1 MKRAWS
7 NVLALSLVILLAG
20 CKPSAANTD
29 NEIRIAIE
37 AHLAHKGTLNLKA
50 FDTVMKQ
57 VTLKGDHA
65 QAQVEFHVK
74 NGPGM
79 MQLTY
84 DLQKTGGAWTVI
96 ESNPVKADFSHP
108 SLDSTES
115 PTGAAP
121 AGSNP
126 IVSDALRNFKM
137 GGGSATPNP
146 PPGHLPMTRNPQSAP
161 QYPPSQ

>member
-1 MKRAWS
+1 MHANDEVKMKS
-7 NVLALSLVILLAG
+7 TCSIVLDFSVLVILVG
-20 CKPSAANTD
+20 CKKSAASTD
-29 NEIRIAIE
+29 NEIRVAIE

-57 VTLKGDHA
+57 VTLQGDHA
-65 QAQVEFHVK
+65 KAQVEFHVK

-115 PTGAAP
+115 P
-121 AGSNP
+121 
-126 IVSDALRNFKM
+126 
-137 GGGSATPNP
+137 
-146 PPGHLPMTRNPQSAP
+146 
-161 QYPPSQ
+161 

>member
-1 MKRAWS
+1 MTRTCS
-7 NVLALSLVILLAG
+7 IVLALSLVILLAG

-29 NEIRIAIE
+29 NEVRIAIE

-50 FDTVMKQ
+50 FDTVVKQ
-57 VTLKGDHA
+57 VTLQGDHA

-96 ESNPVKADFSHP
+96 ESNPVNADFSHP
-108 SLDSTES
+108 SLDSSQS
-115 PTGAAP
+115 PTGGAP

-137 GGGSATPNP
+137 GGGPATPNL
-146 PPGHLPMTRNPQSAP
+146 PPGRPPMTGNPQSAP